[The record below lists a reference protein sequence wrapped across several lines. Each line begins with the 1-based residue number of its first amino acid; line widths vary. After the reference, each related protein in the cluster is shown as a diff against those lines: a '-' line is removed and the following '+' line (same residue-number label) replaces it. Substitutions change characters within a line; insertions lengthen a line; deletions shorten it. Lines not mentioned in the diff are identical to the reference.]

1 MFQRLLDKLNN
12 LSSKQLL
19 AMAGVAAVL
28 MFGAIYAGMTLLA
41 ESNKPIQPPPEEKVV
56 ETVAVVVAKNNIHP
70 RTRIQESMLQ
80 IKELPADIVPEGA
93 IKSFTD
99 VVNVQVKVSIFA
111 GDILTIQ
118 KVFAEGGD
126 EGFTGSIP
134 ADCRAVSISVNDIT
148 GVAGFAKPGDRV
160 DLLLVEKG
168 KHRAMT
174 ELLLQNVPLLSIN
187 QDAGGGIPVD
197 KNGVPTGA
205 IANPSIA
212 TFALQPKEALKLISA
227 AKIGEIYI
235 SLRPSK
241 PQSAYVEPME
251 YTIESIEAP
260 KPEPVREP
268 APVIPSNPAPQIPVA
283 PVAPVEPPQPKIE
296 IIAGDQVVQS
306 ATPTLPAGGPINPPN
321 QPNQPTTSQPLP
333 AIPSR
338 GVPQEFSAPPVP
350 HVPLADSPVVR
361 TK

>member
-19 AMAGVAAVL
+19 AIAGVAAVL
-28 MFGAIYAGMTLLA
+28 MFGAIYTGMTLLA
-41 ESNKPIQPPPEEKVV
+41 KEDEQPPLPPQPVIEK
-56 ETVAVVVAKNNIHP
+56 VAVVVAKNNIHP

-80 IKELPADIVPEGA
+80 IKELPAEIVPEGA

-118 KVFAEGGD
+118 KVFAESSD

-168 KHRAMT
+168 KYSAT
-174 ELLLQNVPLLSIN
+174 TNLLLQNVPLLSVN

-212 TFALQPKEALKLISA
+212 TFALRPEEALKLISA
-227 AKIGEIYI
+227 AKLGEIYI
-235 SLRPSK
+235 SLRPAK
-241 PQSAYVEPME
+241 PQRTYVEPME
-251 YTIESIEAP
+251 YTLESIEAP

-268 APVIPSNPAPQIPVA
+268 APVIPSNPAPQIPTVPA
-283 PVAPVEPPQPKIE
+283 APVEPPTPKIE

-306 ATPTLPAGGPINPPN
+306 ATPTLPAGGPIN
-321 QPNQPTTSQPLP
+321 QPNQPTFSQPLP

-350 HVPLADSPVVR
+350 HVPLADSPVISR
-361 TK
+361 